1 MTSAGLGVILL
12 GPPGAGKGSE
22 AVLIEKRFEI
32 PHISTGDM
40 LRQQIRS
47 GSELGRLAAT
57 FIEKGHLV
65 PDKVVVDMVID
76 RLSWSDCANGFL
88 LDGFPR
94 SVGQAQA
101 LEASGHVVTHVILLE
116 VDEEILVGRI
126 TGRRSCPSCGRVYH
140 VVNGPSVDGIHC
152 DSCPDVELIVR
163 RDDSEETVRSRL
175 AEYHATTEP
184 LVNFYRERGLLR
196 VVDGSGTVGEV
207 FTRLLAVMP
216 GVEVTEE

>member
-12 GPPGAGKGSE
+12 GPPGSGKGSE
-22 AVLIEKRFEI
+22 AALIQKRFGI

-40 LRQQIRS
+40 LRQQIRL
-47 GSELGRLAAT
+47 GSELGKLAAT

-65 PDKVVVDMVID
+65 PDKVVVDMVIG
-76 RLSWSDCANGFL
+76 RLNSEDCADGFL

-101 LEASGHVVTHVILLE
+101 LASSGHKVTNVILLDVSE
-116 VDEEILVGRI
+116 KVLVGRI

-140 VVNGPSVDGIHC
+140 AVNGPSKDGVHC

-163 RDDSEETVRSRL
+163 HDDSEETVKSRL
-175 AEYHATTEP
+175 VEYFATTEP
-184 LVNFYRERGLLR
+184 LVNYYRERGLLQ
-196 VVDGSGTVGEV
+196 VVDGIGTVDEV
-207 FTRLLAVMP
+207 FVRVLEAMTVDA
-216 GVEVTEE
+216 GTEE